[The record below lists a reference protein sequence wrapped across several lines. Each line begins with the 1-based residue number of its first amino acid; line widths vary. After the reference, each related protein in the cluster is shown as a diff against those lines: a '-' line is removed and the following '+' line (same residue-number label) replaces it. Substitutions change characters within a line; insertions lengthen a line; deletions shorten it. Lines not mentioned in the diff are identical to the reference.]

1 MSRNAFVFVAL
12 VAFGSWAAAAP
23 PDDAARPHVV
33 IDADTA
39 NEVDDPYAIVRAL
52 VEPDLRVVGLSSA
65 QWQAS
70 HWATPTTLEDSQRL
84 NEVLAGYLG
93 RGDLPLP
100 RGAHV
105 RLFDW
110 GPDLARHSAAATF
123 LIDKARATPPGE
135 KLTVVVLGASTN
147 LASALLIAPD
157 IAPRLRAYLLG
168 TTYDFER
175 AVWRKLDF
183 NCMMDPRAIHV
194 VLDAEGLETHV
205 MPVNVAQALEFRME
219 EIRERFRG
227 RSALLDFLVERWE
240 RHADGGRRSRVIWDL
255 ALVEAL
261 VRRDLA
267 ESIEVATP
275 PENTARRVRV
285 YRRIDAAAMKAD
297 FFRALG
303 V

>member
-1 MSRNAFVFVAL
+1 MRTHAL
-12 VAFGSWAAAAP
+12 VAVSLLGLATWAAAAP
-23 PDDAARPHVV
+23 PGEVAALRVV

-52 VEPDLRVVGLSSA
+52 VEPGLRVVGLSSA

-84 NEVLAGYLG
+84 NEVLAGHLG

-100 RGAHV
+100 RGAHL

-110 GPDLARHSAAATF
+110 GPDLARHSAAAAF
-123 LIDKARATPPGE
+123 LIEQARATPAGE

-157 IAPRLRAYLLG
+157 IAPRVRAFLLG
-168 TTYDFER
+168 TTYDFDR

-205 MPVNVAQALEFRME
+205 MPVNVAQALEFRMDE
-219 EIRERFRG
+219 VRERFRG
-227 RSALLDFLVERWE
+227 RSALHDFLIARWE
-240 RHADGGRRSRVIWDL
+240 GHADGGRRSRVIWDL

-261 VRRDLA
+261 LRPGLA
-267 ESIEVATP
+267 ESVEVATP
-275 PENTARRVRV
+275 PENAPRKIRV

-303 V
+303 G